1 MKTYVKIK
9 TIIKFDDIETQ
20 KLKFHQHKGP
30 IWIRFLLVKKDLN
43 NLSVTKMI
51 KKIRPLCIFLPKMNA
66 YRKDFGESKSMSFLI
81 KDYDLLEKYNKIWE
95 KAIKKEFDSELY
107 IMKNI

>member
-1 MKTYVKIK
+1 
-9 TIIKFDDIETQ
+9 
-20 KLKFHQHKGP
+20 
-30 IWIRFLLVKKDLN
+30 
-43 NLSVTKMI
+43 MI

-66 YRKDFGESKSMSFLI
+66 YRKDFDESKYMSFLM
-81 KDYDLLEKYNKIWE
+81 KEDELLEKYNKIWE

>member
-1 MKTYVKIK
+1 MDQVSFGK
-9 TIIKFDDIETQ
+9 
-20 KLKFHQHKGP
+20 KG
-30 IWIRFLLVKKDLN
+30 LN

-66 YRKDFGESKSMSFLI
+66 YRKDFDESKYMSFLM
-81 KDYDLLEKYNKIWE
+81 KEDELLEKYNKIWE

>member
-51 KKIRPLCIFLPKMNA
+51 KKIRPLCIFLQKMNA

>member
-1 MKTYVKIK
+1 
-9 TIIKFDDIETQ
+9 
-20 KLKFHQHKGP
+20 
-30 IWIRFLLVKKDLN
+30 
-43 NLSVTKMI
+43 
-51 KKIRPLCIFLPKMNA
+51 MNA